1 MGAAAAAAVED
12 PDTAMLHADKAN
24 LESTFRLRMIHI
36 REKELSY
43 FVRNCQNLG

>member
-1 MGAAAAAAVED
+1 MED

>member
-1 MGAAAAAAVED
+1 
-12 PDTAMLHADKAN
+12 MLLADKAN

-43 FVRNCQNLG
+43 FVRNSRTWARSRR